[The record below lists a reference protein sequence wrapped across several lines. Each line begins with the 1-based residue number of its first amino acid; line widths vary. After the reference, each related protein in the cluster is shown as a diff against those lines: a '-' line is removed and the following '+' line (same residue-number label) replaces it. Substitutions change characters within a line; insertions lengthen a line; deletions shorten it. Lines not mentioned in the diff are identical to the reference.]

1 MIKTS
6 PDSPITRIP
15 YFTKPLL
22 VVLLLGFAS
31 GLPLALT
38 ASTLSAWL
46 FEAKV
51 DIKSIS
57 LFAAVA
63 TPYTLKFLWSP
74 LIDSLPVPALS
85 RLFGRRRGWL
95 LATQVFSIAAIILLG
110 LTDPLTHPFY
120 TALAAVLV
128 AFASASQD
136 IVIDA
141 YRVEILKPEEQG
153 QGAAMAQLGYRFG
166 MIASGAGALYLAEF
180 HGWQVTYFV
189 MAALLGIGIL
199 TTFWAD
205 EPAASREAVLAN
217 SSFAQWLQ
225 RSVIAPFADFMKHPS
240 WLLILLFIVAYRLA
254 DAFIGSMTN
263 PFLLDIGFTKPQIA
277 EIVKVYGLIATLAGT
292 FLGGWMVAR
301 YGAVRIMFVAGIL
314 HAITNL
320 LFVVQAQIGVHLWF
334 LGLSIAVENF
344 TGGISAAA
352 FVAFLSGLCN
362 LHYTATQYA
371 LLSSFAAFGRTWL
384 STPAGTVK
392 QWLGWELFFF
402 FSALL
407 AIPGLLMLWVL
418 NKRLKQPTAT

>member
-1 MIKTS
+1 MT
-6 PDSPITRIP
+6 

-22 VVLLLGFAS
+22 AVLLLGFIS

-38 ASTLSAWL
+38 GATLSAWL

-51 DIKSIS
+51 DIQSIS
-57 LFAAVA
+57 IFAAVA

-74 LIDSLPVPALS
+74 IIDSLPIPLLS
-85 RLFGRRRGWL
+85 RLLGRRRSWL
-95 LATQVFSIAAIILLG
+95 LATQVLTIVAIFLLG
-110 LTDPLTHPFY
+110 LTDPFNHPFY
-120 TALAAVLV
+120 TALAALLV

-141 YRVEILKPEEQG
+141 YRVEILTPETQG
-153 QGAAMAQLGYRFG
+153 QGAAMAQLGYRLG
-166 MIASGAGALYLAEF
+166 MIASGAGALYLADAF
-180 HGWQVTYFV
+180 QWQMTYFIMSCV
-189 MAALLGIGIL
+189 MGIGIL
-199 TTFWAD
+199 TTLWAA
-205 EPAASREAVLAN
+205 EPVSPRAAILAN
-217 SSFAQWLQ
+217 SSFADWIKN
-225 RSVIAPFADFMKHPS
+225 SVIAPFIDFMRHES

-277 EIVKVYGLIATLAGT
+277 TIVKVYGVIATLAGT
-292 FLGGWMVAR
+292 FTGGWLVAR
-301 YGAVRIMFVAGIL
+301 YGAVRIMFTAGVL

-320 LFVVQAQIGVHLWF
+320 LFVVQAKVGVNLAL
-334 LGLSIAVENF
+334 LGVSIAVENF

-384 STPAGTVK
+384 STPAGTVAK
-392 QWLGWELFFF
+392 HLGWEWFFAL
-402 FSALL
+402 SALL
-407 AIPGLLMLWVL
+407 AIPGLVMLKIL
-418 NKRLKQPTAT
+418 NKRLKSPSP